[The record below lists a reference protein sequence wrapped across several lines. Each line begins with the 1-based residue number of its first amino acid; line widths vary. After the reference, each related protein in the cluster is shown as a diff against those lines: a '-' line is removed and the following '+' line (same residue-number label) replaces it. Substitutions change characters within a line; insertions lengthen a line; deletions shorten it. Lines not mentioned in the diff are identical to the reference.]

1 MAGRHVGRRV
11 YVKRRGPCPAAWLA
25 LLTGAALMAFV
36 FLARPA
42 IQTLSVDL
50 NQPPEAQEPVTQ
62 DVSLEAMEIHL
73 VVLAQQEDP
82 IQARIE
88 AARYAPR
95 GAAGYLLERDGVY
108 QVVGNGYAALEEAEK
123 VAQTLEEEEDIPAQ
137 VLSCA
142 GAGALLRVT
151 ATPAQ
156 QSALAEGEA
165 LARRLEEELRGHA
178 LALDRGER
186 QAPVVR
192 AALSLCAQEA
202 QQAGDRL
209 SRAAGETP
217 NPVAAGVIQLLE
229 QLAQDCGQLAQE
241 EQDTPLTF
249 SSRLKYA
256 YLAAVLGH
264 IDFLNSLVPA

>member
-1 MAGRHVGRRV
+1 MAGRRAGRRV

-50 NQPPEAQEPVTQ
+50 NQPPQRQEQVTQ
-62 DVSLEAMEIHL
+62 EVSFGAMELHL
-73 VVLAQQEDP
+73 VALAQQEDP
-82 IQARIE
+82 TQARIE

-95 GAAGYLLERDGVY
+95 GAAGYLLERDGLY
-108 QVVGNGYAALEEAEK
+108 QVVGNGYATREEADR
-123 VAQTLEEEEDIPAQ
+123 VVQNLAEEEGIAAH

-151 ATPAQ
+151 ATPDQ

-186 QAPVVR
+186 QVPVVR

-202 QQAGDRL
+202 EQAGARL

-217 NPVAAGVIQLLE
+217 NPVAGGVIQLLE

-256 YLAAVLGH
+256 YLSAALAH
-264 IDFLNSLVPA
+264 IDFLNSLAPS